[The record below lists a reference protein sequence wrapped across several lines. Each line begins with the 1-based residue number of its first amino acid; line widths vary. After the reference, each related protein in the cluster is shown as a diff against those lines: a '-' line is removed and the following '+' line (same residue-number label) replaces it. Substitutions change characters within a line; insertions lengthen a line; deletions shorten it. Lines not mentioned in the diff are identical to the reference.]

1 MDLPVFLGMAI
12 GFGSLLVAFILEGGE
27 LVALIGVS
35 PFLIV
40 FGGTIGATLIGLSL
54 EEIRSLPGLFKA
66 ALMNRKYDLLE
77 TIESLANYA
86 VVARREGFPGLEKL
100 LDGISEPFFRTAL
113 QLVVDGT
120 DPEYTRAILEQYI
133 YTTSERHAKGIKIFE
148 AAGGYAPTMGIIG
161 TVMGLIHVLSNIS
174 TPDKLGPSIALAF
187 VATLYGVSTA
197 NLIWLPL
204 AAKLKTKSDKE
215 RIYQELV
222 KEGVL
227 AIQAGKSPTALR
239 TALLAF
245 LSPSK
250 QQELQKQPL
259 KEAQG
264 SET

>member
-1 MDLPVFLGMAI
+1 MDILVPVGMVI
-12 GFGSLLVAFILEGGE
+12 GFGSLFIAFLLEGGHLTS
-27 LVALIGVS
+27 LVGIS

-40 FGGTIGATLIGLSL
+40 FGGTIGATLIGLGL
-54 EEIRSLPGLFKA
+54 EEVRSLPGLLKA
-66 ALMNRKYDLLE
+66 VLANKKYDLME
-77 TIESLANYA
+77 TIDRLAEYA
-86 VVARREGFPGLEKL
+86 VIARREGFPGLEKQL
-100 LDGISEPFFRTAL
+100 EDITEPFLRTAL

-133 YTTSERHAKGIKIFE
+133 YTTSERHSKGVKIFE

-197 NLIWLPL
+197 NLIWLPI
-204 AAKLKTKSDKE
+204 AAKLKAKSDKE

-222 KEGVL
+222 VEGVL

-245 LSPSK
+245 LSPGK
-250 QQELQKQPL
+250 QQQMQRQPV
-259 KEAQG
+259 KEAELG
-264 SET
+264 EV